1 MNPFQTLEYIQEMY
15 QTYVYTFH
23 KIARVGASGELVDK
37 VSERMVEEKVRMDRA
52 KELINEFAS
61 I

>member
-1 MNPFQTLEYIQEMY
+1 MY

-61 I
+61 IEKNE